1 MIDAKLQ
8 QDLINSLKLVKTSY
22 PDCPNLAVEVERV
35 CRNETE
41 HFKSIGFLRSLSCG
55 MEAFAPDYPYG
66 WSNLR
71 EFWDNYNQYIPAGTI
86 PMVENNSAEMA
97 SRGSRNFIKFV
108 DTDSSLMSVA
118 EVLYQRRDK
127 ATKKADAGEW
137 FSFRTDA
144 VGIAARAKYDSVTNN
159 ITPHICI
166 DNGLV

>member
-1 MIDAKLQ
+1 MIDTTLKQ
-8 QDLINSLKLVKTSY
+8 SLINSLKLVKSSY

-35 CRNETE
+35 ARNETE
-41 HFKSIGFLRSLSCG
+41 HFMSWGFLRSLSCG

-66 WSNLR
+66 WGLR
-71 EFWDNYNQYIPAGTI
+71 DFWDNHNEYIPAGTI

-127 ATKKADAGEW
+127 ATNKADAGEW

-144 VGIAARAKYDSVTNN
+144 VGVAARAKYDAVADSIIAHLCIENN
-159 ITPHICI
+159 
-166 DNGLV
+166 LV